1 MNERSTRLDRRTMA
15 IYWAAVT
22 LVVIIALSG
31 AATLIYRD
39 YDSRIDAAE
48 QSAMN
53 LANALAEHTTQ
64 IFVRLEAVSRAIIED
79 RADPIVDQDM
89 LSEVMRRRAAAEPA
103 ATAIAIIGIDGLVA
117 ASSSPAYPVGSDM
130 SETPF
135 FKTLSAAD
143 GPASYIDRPYHTAFE
158 TAAGLWDGWTMNY
171 GHRIESDAGTFEGLV
186 LIVVVGPFLY
196 GFYSSLE
203 VESGR
208 VIGIVGTDGIIR
220 ASNVPEVIGRG
231 LGPNEE
237 PILRAGGGI
246 VIAPSMRTGTERV
259 FAYSSSAVAPMLA
272 YVGVPT
278 APIYVAWRTA
288 SAIILAGLGAL
299 FATLIALGIVLGKY
313 VRNRAS
319 LMASTLDAARV
330 HQEREFL
337 EAVLNTDGALVAV
350 ADPQGKLV
358 VANPAFRAMIGTGGG
373 LDYALGGQLPGIVSK
388 LPYQTNSTVTKADGE
403 RRELAW
409 SVTAIREKDGAIK
422 NLVAIGFDITER
434 RAAELAIYQSGKM
447 ITLGEMA
454 TGIAHEI
461 NQPLATI
468 MMALDTLRN
477 RIKTGQAEPAFVD
490 KSLQLLSD
498 QLDRT
503 AAIVSH
509 MRIYGHRSSA
519 AAQPVDPAAA
529 VNGALV
535 ISQAQFADAGIS
547 LRKTYAA
554 GRHMM
559 LTDPTLIEQ
568 IVLNILV
575 NARDAIIDN
584 PASGPNQSDDWIEIG
599 IAAEPDGKMVAI
611 TISDSGPGI
620 PPALLERLFEPF
632 FTTKPVGKGT
642 GLGLALSA
650 GMARDLGGRIE
661 VRNTGSGAEFRILM
675 PAAPQS

>member
-39 YDSRIDAAE
+39 YDSRIDAAG

-64 IFVRLEAVSRAIIED
+64 IFVRLEAVSRAITED

-117 ASSSPAYPVGSDM
+117 ASSSPAYPAGSDM
-130 SETPF
+130 SETSF
-135 FKTLSAAD
+135 FKTLSAAG
-143 GPASYIDRPYHTAFE
+143 GPASYIGQPYHTAVG
-158 TAAGLWDGWTMNY
+158 TWDGWTMNY

-186 LIVVVGPFLY
+186 LIVVDGPFLY
-196 GFYSSLE
+196 GFYNKLE
-203 VESGR
+203 EESGR

-220 ASNVPEVIGRG
+220 ASNVPEVIGRR
-231 LGPNEE
+231 LGPDEE

-246 VIAPSMRTGTERV
+246 VIAPSMRTGIERV

-288 SAIILAGLGAL
+288 SAIILAALAAL

-337 EAVLNTDGALVAV
+337 EAILNTDGALVAV
-350 ADPQGKLV
+350 ADPQGKRV
-358 VANPAFRAMIGTGGG
+358 VANPAFRAMIETGGG
-373 LDYALGGQLPGIVSK
+373 LDYALGGQLPDIVSK

-519 AAQPVDPAAA
+519 AAQPIDPAGA
-529 VNGALV
+529 VDGALV